1 VFAIGVLPIPS
12 FPRDDDAE
20 LEGTEAIAEFLGKTK
35 QETAA
40 LLSRHRAGPA
50 FKFAGKWRMKP
61 SEWYAWRQ
69 KQIEANL
76 AKGAAW
82 KAANTQPIQ
91 VKAHNRKR
99 GWRGSSA
106 AADAPAAISAAP
118 TPK

>member
-1 VFAIGVLPIPS
+1 MFVIGVLPIPS

-20 LEGTEAIAEFLGKTK
+20 LEGADAIAEFLGKTK

-69 KQIEANL
+69 AQIEANL
-76 AKGAAW
+76 AKGAQR
-82 KAANTQPIQ
+82 KPVNTQPIQ
-91 VKAHNRKR
+91 VRAHTRKR

-106 AADAPAAISAAP
+106 ASEPVAPLAASPA
-118 TPK
+118 K